1 VTARLAEHRNPEP
14 MRIQELRLIRYGK
27 FTDRTLP
34 LPQQRQDI
42 HLIVGPNEAGKSTV
56 RSAISDWLFGIP
68 MRTPLGF
75 LHPMQELRIG
85 GVIERLASAQLP
97 AQSLAFDR
105 SKGNKNTLRTP
116 QDVAL
121 PDATLQPWLGA
132 LQAQAFNR
140 MYALDHTT
148 LVEGGAGILSAA
160 DDVGRMLFQS
170 ASGVEHLGAALDRLQ
185 NEAAALWAPRKS
197 STRVYYQALEAY
209 DTATADVKQAVLRTK
224 DWKAQ
229 HEALLETEL
238 ALVAARQHDGDLRQQ
253 RSRLERIRRVR
264 PMLLALDAS
273 QGQLEALLATGSIA
287 ILAENATPVLRGAR
301 QSMVL
306 VQADLQRL
314 HSDVALA
321 QAALAQLKVDKTV
334 LALAADVGELNE
346 RRLQFR
352 AHRTDIVKRTEEVR
366 LEWVR
371 LQELA
376 GGLGWA
382 DGSEE
387 AVRQRLPAPPVRAR
401 IARLFKERAG
411 LEQALRVARGALTE
425 RQQRIS
431 QAQTALAALAGGL
444 VDPALAGA
452 VDQALKLGD
461 HEAALDELDA
471 KLDDLSHAR
480 EAALAGLGQWRAEP
494 AALSGMAVPEPT
506 LVQSLIEQHRSD
518 TAELQAIQKA
528 LADKAQEVHR
538 LELGLQQLVREFQPV
553 STEQVADAREARDAE
568 WQAIRLV
575 PGELSQRA
583 AHFEERLG
591 DADQLADARLDRAQH
606 EADRQ
611 AKADR
616 VAQQRLDLQGQ
627 ETRLQAVQARIDACQ
642 SAWTTLSSS
651 CGLPQL
657 ALEMA
662 PSWLHQ
668 RQAVL
673 ERVREQLAL
682 ERQRQARGDAGV
694 KAHKMLV
701 SLLNAST
708 PNADALSFSEC
719 LRQARLRLAQAEQ
732 ALGQRKT
739 LTQQLSDGQN
749 SLVHLQTG
757 VQAAQAAWNAW
768 EQAWQAAAQAAGCDA
783 SAPADQ
789 VEAEVAVMQEIERL
803 LGRVRSIRSERIDT
817 MQADLDGLACAA
829 AAIAERVGAD
839 HAGQITDDTVLDLV
853 SRLEQARQAEAAF
866 TDWTLRLNST
876 TDGLLATQQRELA
889 VQASLAALMAAA
901 GSSDM
906 DALGVAIERSDRR
919 RELELQTQRASVEL
933 SQSADGL
940 SVEELRME
948 VVEIGPDEL
957 TSALNRCG
965 QLAGE
970 VVQQIADLSN
980 RHGTQKTAFEVFDG
994 KDAAAR
1000 AEARRQEAISLMGD
1014 AAERYLKLHN
1024 ASRLLKWAMEK
1035 FRETKQG
1042 PMLAKASARF
1052 NTLTGGSF
1060 ARLLVDAKDDAPRL
1074 WGIRPDGQQVDVT
1087 GMSEGTRDQLYL
1099 ALRLAVLELQV
1110 EQGLNLPLIADDLF
1124 INFDDTRTAAGL
1136 RVLGDLSQKMQIV
1149 FLTHHDHLVPLA
1161 KDVLGSDLNV
1171 VCL

>member
-1 VTARLAEHRNPEP
+1 
-14 MRIQELRLIRYGK
+14 MRIQELKLIRYGK
-27 FTDRTLP
+27 FTNRTLALP
-34 LPQQRQDI
+34 LHRQDI

-75 LHPMQELRIG
+75 LHPMPELRVG
-85 GVIERLASAQLP
+85 GVIERLASVQLP

-105 SKGNKNTLRTP
+105 TKGNKNTLRTP
-116 QDVAL
+116 LDVVL
-121 PDATLQPWLGA
+121 PETALQPWLGS
-132 LQAQAFNR
+132 LQVQAFNR
-140 MYALDHTT
+140 MHALGHTT
-148 LVEGGAGILSAA
+148 LVQGGDGILSAS

-170 ASGVEHLGAALDRLQ
+170 ASGVEHLGTVLNRLQ
-185 NEAAALWAPRKS
+185 DEAAALWAPRKS
-197 STRVYYQALEAY
+197 SSRVYYQALDAY
-209 DTATADVKQAVLRTK
+209 DIATADVKRAALRTK

-229 HEALLETEL
+229 HEALLETEREL
-238 ALVAARQHDGDLRQQ
+238 AAARKHDDDIRQQ

-264 PMLLALDAS
+264 PMLLAWDVA
-273 QGQLEALLATGSIA
+273 QGQLDTLLATGPIA
-287 ILAENATPVLRGAR
+287 LLAENATAVLRDAR
-301 QSMVL
+301 QSVVL

-321 QAALAQLKVDKTV
+321 QAALAQLKVDRTV
-334 LALAADVGELNE
+334 LALAADVTDLNE

-352 AHRTDIVKRTEEVR
+352 AHHTDIVKRTEEIR

-376 GGLGWA
+376 VGLGWA

-387 AVRQRLPAPPVRAR
+387 AVRQRLPAPPLRAR
-401 IARLFKERAG
+401 IARLFKERAV
-411 LEQALRVARGALTE
+411 LEQQLRMARGALTE
-425 RQQRIS
+425 KKQLIS
-431 QAQTALAALAGGL
+431 QAQQALEELAGGL

-452 VDQALKLGD
+452 VDQALKLGE

-471 KLDDLSHAR
+471 KLDGLSHAR

-494 AALSGMAVPEPT
+494 AALSAMVVPEPT
-506 LVQSLIEQHRSD
+506 LVQGLIEQHHSD
-518 TAELQAIQKA
+518 AAELQAVQKA
-528 LADKAQEVHR
+528 LADRTQELHR
-538 LELGLQQLVREFQPV
+538 LELELQQLVRKFQPV
-553 STEQVADAREARDAE
+553 STEQVADARGARDAA
-568 WQAIRLV
+568 WQAIRLA
-575 PGELSQRA
+575 PGELAQRA
-583 AHFEERLG
+583 SDFEGRLG
-591 DADQLADARLDRAQH
+591 AADRLADARLDRTQH

-611 AKADR
+611 AKVDR
-616 VAQQRLDLQGQ
+616 IAQQRLDLQAQ
-627 ETRLQAVQARIDACQ
+627 ETRLQEVQVRIDARQ
-642 SAWTTLSSS
+642 MAWTTLSSS
-651 CGLPQL
+651 CGLPEL

-668 RQAVL
+668 RQTVL
-673 ERVREQLAL
+673 ELVREQLEV
-682 ERQRQARGDAGV
+682 ERQRQARGDAGEKV
-694 KAHKMLV
+694 QKMFV
-701 SLLNAST
+701 SLLNAGA
-708 PNADALSFSEC
+708 NVAALSFSEI

-732 ALGQRKT
+732 AQGQRKT
-739 LTQQLSDGQN
+739 LTQQLSDGQT
-749 SLVHLQTG
+749 SLGHLQTG
-757 VQAAQAAWNAW
+757 VQAAQAAWNVW
-768 EQAWQAAAQAAGCDA
+768 EQSWQAAAQAAGCDP

-789 VEAEVAVMQEIERL
+789 VEAEVTVVQEIERL
-803 LGRVRSIRSERIDT
+803 LGRMRSIRSERIDT
-817 MQADLDGLACAA
+817 MQTDLDGLAHGAA
-829 AAIAERVGAD
+829 AVAERVGTD
-839 HAGQITDDTVLDLV
+839 HSGQTTDDTVLDLV
-853 SRLEQARQAEAAF
+853 SRLEQARQAEATF
-866 TDWTLRLNST
+866 NEWTLRLSSA
-876 TDGLLATQQRELA
+876 TDGLLATQQKELT
-889 VQASLAALMAAA
+889 VQAGLTGLMAAA
-901 GSSDM
+901 GCSDM
-906 DALGVAIERSDRR
+906 EALGVAIARSDQR

-957 TSALNRCG
+957 TAALNRCA

-1000 AEARRQEAISLMGD
+1000 AEARRQEAITLMGD
-1014 AAERYLKLHN
+1014 TAERYLKLHN
-1024 ASRLLKWAMEK
+1024 ASRLLRWAIEK

-1042 PMLAKASARF
+1042 PMLAKASERF

-1060 ARLLVDAKDDAPRL
+1060 ARLLVDTKDDAPRL
-1074 WGIRPDGQQVDVT
+1074 LGIRPDGQQVDVT

-1099 ALRLAVLELQV
+1099 ALRLAALELQV

-1136 RVLGDLSQKMQIV
+1136 RVLGDLSQKMQII
-1149 FLTHHDHLVPLA
+1149 FLTHHEHLVPLA
-1161 KDVLGSDLNV
+1161 KEVLGHELNV